1 MRRDALMNAVGASE
15 SAAAGAQTCRSCTIT
30 KSVLAATGEAQ
41 TGHYIVCSSLEARV
55 IGCCRE
61 GLAATAG
68 SSAPAAAGEEIR
80 DLQLLPGGRGLL
92 AATGDCRILLLQP
105 EVGLLGSEDPV
116 SASRCSAASGDSPR
130 DFMHIHLAASCTPPT
145 YFSAG
150 CMIGFTLCHL

>member
-1 MRRDALMNAVGASE
+1 MKQQRQGLQDG
-15 SAAAGAQTCRSCTIT
+15 RSCTIT
-30 KSVLAATGEAQ
+30 ERVFAATGEAQ
-41 TGHYIVCSSLEARV
+41 TCQGVVCISLEARV

-105 EVGLLGSEDPV
+105 EVGLLGSENPV
-116 SASRCSAASGDSPR
+116 SASQCSAASGDSFR
-130 DFMHIHLAASCTPPT
+130 DFIHIHLAAFCTPLSDP
-145 YFSAG
+145 YAG
-150 CMIGFTLCHL
+150 YMINFTLCHL

>member
-1 MRRDALMNAVGASE
+1 MNKREAQRAVGGAADKPLPMMGGGGLLMRRDGLIAAVGASE
-15 SAAAGAQTCRSCTIT
+15 TAAAGAPIGTSCTIT
-30 KSVLAATGEAQ
+30 KRVFAATGEAQ
-41 TGHYIVCSSLEARV
+41 TCQGVVCISHEARV

-105 EVGLLGSEDPV
+105 EVGLLGSEDHPSNSQCV
-116 SASRCSAASGDSPR
+116 AASDDSR
-130 DFMHIHLAASCTPPT
+130 
-145 YFSAG
+145 
-150 CMIGFTLCHL
+150 